1 MRKRSITALLLAV
14 MLTSAACSVGGGN
27 EPSPSTGTATPS
39 PSTEPTETPSDA
51 GQTAEN
57 SATTPPDDKGPSPS
71 PTTSPKP
78 DSGNKESSSGKGSS
92 SAGESAVQVADN
104 ADSAVQV
111 TANAEAATA
120 LVNKQF
126 RLPKGYVPD
135 DLVYPNIPF
144 IFSEKVDKRKLRKDA
159 AEALEKLVAGAKK
172 DDIKLAGVSGYR
184 SEARQKTLFTNY
196 VKKDGIEAASKYS
209 ARPGHSEHQT
219 GLSMDVSGV
228 DGKCAAES
236 CFGDTPEA
244 DWLAKNAADY
254 GFIIRYPEGK
264 QDITGYKY
272 EPWHIRYVGVELARK
287 LEASGD
293 TLEEHY
299 GAAVPVSG
307 SKN

>member
-1 MRKRSITALLLAV
+1 
-14 MLTSAACSVGGGN
+14 MLTGVACSAQGGN
-27 EPSPSTGTATPS
+27 APSPSTGTATPG
-39 PSTEPTETPSDA
+39 PSMEPWATPAPSIEPSATPSDD
-51 GQTAEN
+51 GQTA
-57 SATTPPDDKGPSPS
+57 ATTQPHDKGTSPS
-71 PTTSPKP
+71 PTKSPKP
-78 DSGNKESSSGKGSS
+78 STVKNGQGQASSGGSQQGGKGGGST
-92 SAGESAVQVADN
+92 GEP
-104 ADSAVQV
+104 AVQV

-126 RLPKGYVPD
+126 RLPEGYVPD
-135 DLVYPNIPF
+135 DLVYPDVPF

-196 VKKDGIEAASKYS
+196 VKKDGVEAASKYS

-244 DWLAKNAADY
+244 DWLAKYAADY
-254 GFIIRYPEGK
+254 GYIIRYPEGK

-287 LEASGD
+287 LETSGD